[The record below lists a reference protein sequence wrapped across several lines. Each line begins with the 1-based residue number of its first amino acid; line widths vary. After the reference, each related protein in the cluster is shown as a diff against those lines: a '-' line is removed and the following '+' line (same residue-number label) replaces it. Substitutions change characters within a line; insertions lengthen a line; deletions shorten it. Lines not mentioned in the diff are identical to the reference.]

1 MGQNNMSYSIFSGN
15 PANERAAA
23 YAWQSWFKGL
33 AVGLIAGG
41 IVGAYIEAVIVYS
54 LI

>member
-1 MGQNNMSYSIFSGN
+1 MNIVLEKQN
-15 PANERAAA
+15 ALK
-23 YAWQSWFKGL
+23 WQSWFKGL

>member
-1 MGQNNMSYSIFSGN
+1 MTYSIFSGN
-15 PANERAAA
+15 PANERAQA
-23 YAWQSWFKGL
+23 YAWQCWAKGL

-41 IVGAYIEAVIVYS
+41 IVGAYIEAVVVYN